1 LLAQGFY
8 EAHEKAP
15 SQTALASALNIIEAE
30 AQFKG
35 PEIKLHS
42 RVAHHEGALW
52 YDLCDKLWRA
62 VRITPEGWSVVE
74 NPPIIF
80 KRHPHQAAQVEPIAG
95 GDVKEILHFVN
106 ITEPEHEILFLACLI
121 SFFIP
126 GFPHPMPYVHGPQG
140 SAKSTLS
147 KIVRKIV
154 DPSRIEVLSLPKD
167 NQELAQA
174 LSHHHLLFFDNV
186 SYISASVADLLCR
199 AVTGSGFSKRQ
210 LYTDDEDIIYTI
222 QANVGI
228 NGISLASNK
237 PDLLERSVLF
247 ELRRVEKSGRRQE
260 RELLE
265 EFEQARPRI
274 LGAIFDAIA
283 KALALKPTITVAQ
296 LPRMADFA
304 LWGCAI
310 SEAIGYGKEVFLT
323 TYLHN
328 INSQNE
334 EVLGD
339 NPEAALLISFMENQT
354 EWTGTPSE
362 LLKIIKSIGADKGI
376 SENDLPKSANV
387 LSRKLVALKTNLE
400 EAGLK
405 VSRNKGTKRTFSIY
419 KLAAYAADAKS
430 AVDVTWDALGEP
442 SAAAPTE
449 TKPKDG
455 KDDTDDV
462 SRLIPF

>member
-1 LLAQGFY
+1 FRRWVAKEFY
-8 EAHEKAP
+8 EEHEKAP
-15 SQTALASALNIIEAE
+15 GQSALASALNIIEAE

-42 RVAHHEGALW
+42 RVAQYDGALW

-62 VRITPEGWSVVE
+62 VRITPEGWSIVD

-80 KRHPHQAAQVEPIAG
+80 KRYPHQAAQVEPIAG
-95 GDVKEILHFVN
+95 DDAKEILRFVN

-222 QANVGI
+222 QANIGI

-274 LGAIFDAIA
+274 LGAIFDVIA
-283 KALALKPTITVAQ
+283 RALAVKPTITVEQ

-310 SEAIGYGKEVFLT
+310 AEALEIG
-323 TYLHN
+323 
-328 INSQNE
+328 Q
-334 EVLGD
+334 
-339 NPEAALLISFMENQT
+339 
-354 EWTGTPSE
+354 
-362 LLKIIKSIGADKGI
+362 
-376 SENDLPKSANV
+376 
-387 LSRKLVALKTNLE
+387 KT
-400 EAGLK
+400 
-405 VSRNKGTKRTFSIY
+405 F
-419 KLAAYAADAKS
+419 LAAYARNISSQSEELINDSAVATLIKRIVDDRGGEWSSSPGFLFTAFKNQADAEKI
-430 AVDVTWDALGEP
+430 VTGRLPSSP
-442 SAAAPTE
+442 SALMREINRLKTPFEE
-449 TKPKDG
+449 TGYQIESSSDRTVTIHKI
-455 KDDTDDV
+455 T
-462 SRLIPF
+462 SEE